1 MIDKG
6 EKMPADVEQLL
17 RKLSE
22 ATGVSGYESEIRSI
36 VTEAFSQYADDVR
49 CDSMGNVIALQ
60 RGVGDEPRHSIMLA
74 AHLDEI
80 GLMVTQLK
88 EGFIQFETV
97 GGFDPRVLLGQ
108 LVVVHGR
115 RALPGVISSRPPHV
129 LSAADRNKVIPIDQL
144 YIDVGLKQEELE
156 GLVRVG
162 DLISLKQDFLRLRGD
177 LASGKAM
184 DDRAG
189 VASLLVCLDELTRVR
204 HLWDVYAVAT
214 VQEEVGLKG
223 AITSAFGLAP
233 DLGIAVDVGFAHQP
247 GVPETE
253 TFPIGKGP
261 SVAVGPNIHPRMFER
276 LVKAAKDYEISY
288 ITEAVPGRSGTDA
301 WAIQVAREGIPTGL
315 LSVPVRYMHTVVETV
330 NLKDVARTGRL
341 MAAFISQLDDN
352 TLDEMTWKLP
362 SAKTDTAA

>member
-1 MIDKG
+1 
-6 EKMPADVEQLL
+6 MPVDVEQLL

-22 ATGVSGYESEIRSI
+22 ASGVSGYEVEMRSI
-36 VTEAFSQYADDVR
+36 VTAAFSESADEVR
-49 CDSMGNVIALQ
+49 HDSMGNVIALQ
-60 RGVGDEPRHSIMLA
+60 RGVGDTPRHSIMLA

-80 GLMVTQLK
+80 GLMVTQTK
-88 EGFIQFETV
+88 EGFIQFDTV
-97 GGFDPRVLLGQ
+97 GGFDPRALLGQ

-115 RALPGVISSRPPHV
+115 CALPGVISSRPPHV

-144 YIDVGLKQEELE
+144 YIDVGLRQTDLE

-177 LASGKAM
+177 MASGKAM

-214 VQEEVGLKG
+214 VQEEMGLKG

-233 DLGIAVDVGFAHQP
+233 DLGIAVDVGFGHQP
-247 GVPETE
+247 GVPEAE
-253 TFPIGKGP
+253 TLPIGKGP
-261 SVAVGPNIHPRMFER
+261 AVAIGPNVHPKMFER
-276 LVKAAKDYEISY
+276 LVKAAKDYEIAY
-288 ITEAVPGRSGTDA
+288 VTEAIPGRSGTDA

-315 LSVPVRYMHTVVETV
+315 LSIPVRYMHTVVETV
-330 NLKDVARTGRL
+330 NLKDVSRTGRL
-341 MAAFISQLDDN
+341 MAAFIAQLDGDA
-352 TLDEMTWKLP
+352 LDAISWKLP
-362 SAKTDTAA
+362 SVQDGAAS